1 MAVITAKT
9 VCFPCNIGEKAQ
21 EGQYHTQDDLYQGQV
36 EIKEASNYHEQS
48 TGDHPIDAQER
59 PEDSSPALLSFN
71 HVQLALQAYYEPYLN
86 IQRASG
92 DTLNLESC
100 YINLTIVEASDQR
113 QKDKEGLKVRAAGLY
128 RVASYGGITKTNTKA
143 PIPLEKLFDK
153 RLLRDGG
160 EDVPKA
166 TLIQGRAGSGKTTL
180 CKKLVNLHQS
190 GLWRDRFDAV
200 LWLPLNQ
207 LKGLGARNIEDLLH
221 EKYFAQH
228 LEQER
233 ETPVSLTAAHARSGK
248 ILFLLDGLDEIILD
262 AKSGNDAALGP
273 LLKYLLRQNHV
284 IITSKPSGV
293 DTSILPTLDLELE
306 TIGFSMENVNDYLH
320 RVLNPD
326 TAKVVQGFIKA
337 TPLIQDLVSIPVH
350 LDVICFNWD
359 ALLLDKDSLTIT
371 ELYQPMVTK
380 LWCRYLLKKS
390 TAGEELEPRQIKSL
404 SQHQIDQLVAAENEY
419 LGYLAFKGFRD
430 NQIKFHERS
439 LCGAIEELNQ
449 HRVKANQEL
458 LPPQLP
464 DMLKQTS
471 FLHTA
476 DADLDAGMDCSQ
488 HAWYFSH
495 LTFQEYFMATWLA
508 RHLQIEQNGSI
519 SSPTPMMTV
528 EETKAYI
535 RQHKYNPRHHI
546 VWWMLAG
553 LLEGE
558 ALTSFFGVLQEAP
571 EDSTGGY
578 HFHLLAACL
587 KEGRSQLDSES
598 AKGLE
603 VQLAQ
608 WLHL

>member
-1 MAVITAKT
+1 DS
-9 VCFPCNIGEKAQ
+9 Q
-21 EGQYHTQDDLYQGQV
+21 ERQCHTQEDLYQDQV
-36 EIKEASNYHEQS
+36 N
-48 TGDHPIDAQER
+48 
-59 PEDSSPALLSFN
+59 SPSALLNFN

-92 DTLNLESC
+92 DILDLESC
-100 YINLTIVEASDQR
+100 YINSTIVEASDQR
-113 QKDKEGLKVRAAGLY
+113 EKDKEGLRVRAANLY
-128 RVASYGGITKTNTKA
+128 RTADYGKITKINTKA
-143 PIPLEKLFDK
+143 SIPLEKLFDK

-166 TLIQGRAGSGKTTL
+166 ILIQGRAGSGKTTL
-180 CKKLVNLHQS
+180 CKKLVNLYQS
-190 GLWRDRFDAV
+190 GLWRDQFDAV
-200 LWLPLNQ
+200 LWLPLHQ
-207 LKGLGARNIEDLLH
+207 LKRLGARNIEELLR

-233 ETPVSLTAAHARSGK
+233 EILVSLTAAHARSEK

-273 LLKYLLRQNHV
+273 LLKYLLQQNRV

-293 DTSILPTLDLELE
+293 DASILPTLDLELE
-306 TIGFSMENVNDYLH
+306 TIGFSTENVNDYLH

-337 TPLIQDLVSIPVH
+337 TSLIQGLVSIPVH

-359 ALLLDKDSLTIT
+359 ALPLDKDSLTIT

-390 TAGEELEPRQIKSL
+390 TVGEELEPRQIKSL
-404 SQHQIDQLVAAENEY
+404 SQHQINQLVAAEDEY
-419 LGYLAFKGFRD
+419 LSFLAFKGFHD
-430 NQIKFHERS
+430 NQIKFDERS
-439 LCGAIEELNQ
+439 LRGAMEKLNQ

-464 DMLKQTS
+464 DTLKHTS

-476 DADLDAGMDCSQ
+476 DADLDTDMNCSQ
-488 HAWYFSH
+488 RAWYFSH
-495 LTFQEYFMATWLA
+495 LTFQEYFVATWLA
-508 RHLQIEQNGSI
+508 RHLRIEQNGSI
-519 SSPTPMMTV
+519 GGPTPMLTV

-535 RQHKYNPRHHI
+535 RQHKYNPRYHV

-578 HFHLLAACL
+578 HHHLLAACL
-587 KEGRSQLDSES
+587 KEGRSRLDSES
-598 AKGLE
+598 AKSLE